1 MVGIHLDSIERFLF
15 DVFLAVSFS
24 MTLIRML
31 AYEWRNLRR
40 LFCSRR
46 RQL

>member
-1 MVGIHLDSIERFLF
+1 MIGIHPDSIERLLF
-15 DVFLAVSFS
+15 DVFLVVSFS
-24 MTLIRML
+24 MTLLRML

-46 RQL
+46 RHL